1 MVTRCDTSKVKGLQ
15 VGPSAKN
22 AHIAGKEQQQL
33 CLHFSVQKLFSS
45 HNGSSAYNGWM
56 DLLVPGGQGTRTA
69 SLFASKALLSPSSIL
84 EQRLGNT
91 WDTIRKSG
99 TDVDTPQNV
108 LLLWAVQIIILQ
120 KKKKHAKCK
129 TVTCQNAYRHTM
141 FAATPS
147 PIHRNGFW
155 WRSQHPNIASSRT
168 PSCVDYLG
176 RSKRMNWSFESST
189 QDFEVPFHLIIHC
202 KPAATNAFAFLTFP
216 RLYHFAICNRWQLS
230 SSRAIDN

>member
-22 AHIAGKEQQQL
+22 AHIAGKGQQQL

-120 KKKKHAKCK
+120 KKKHAKCK

-176 RSKRMNWSFESST
+176 RSTDLGWGVCLYKEIMGVWSLDPANEDVEHWRKT
-189 QDFEVPFHLIIHC
+189 EVPKLEKEWIGASNLRHKIL
-202 KPAATNAFAFLTFP
+202 K
-216 RLYHFAICNRWQLS
+216 YLS
-230 SSRAIDN
+230 T

>member
-33 CLHFSVQKLFSS
+33 RLHFSVQKLFSS

-120 KKKKHAKCK
+120 KKNM
-129 TVTCQNAYRHTM
+129 QNAK
-141 FAATPS
+141 
-147 PIHRNGFW
+147 
-155 WRSQHPNIASSRT
+155 
-168 PSCVDYLG
+168 L
-176 RSKRMNWSFESST
+176 
-189 QDFEVPFHLIIHC
+189 
-202 KPAATNAFAFLTFP
+202 
-216 RLYHFAICNRWQLS
+216 
-230 SSRAIDN
+230 SRAKMHTGIQCLQLLPPPSIETVFGDGLSIPTSQVVGLLHAWITLVDQRTWVEEFVSIRK

>member
-120 KKKKHAKCK
+120 KKKKTCKMQNCHVPKCIPAYNVCSYSLPHPSK
-129 TVTCQNAYRHTM
+129 RFLVTVSA
-141 FAATPS
+141 
-147 PIHRNGFW
+147 
-155 WRSQHPNIASSRT
+155 SQHR
-168 PSCVDYLG
+168 
-176 RSKRMNWSFESST
+176 K
-189 QDFEVPFHLIIHC
+189 
-202 KPAATNAFAFLTFP
+202 
-216 RLYHFAICNRWQLS
+216 
-230 SSRAIDN
+230 